1 MLLRLGDKTS
11 KIFGGN
17 HNFFSTHWL
26 PVKMQIDVRHTC
38 PHNA

>member
-1 MLLRLGDKTS
+1 MLLGLGYKTS

-17 HNFFSTHWL
+17 KNFFSTNWL
-26 PVKMQIDVRHTC
+26 AVKMQIDVRHTC